1 MRGRASS
8 DSAPYAPPHHVQDED
23 TSEPNAHKDD
33 DREDYFAMKVG
44 VEVQAEVGEGGGGKH
59 NNRNRG
65 DV

>member
-1 MRGRASS
+1 MVRC
-8 DSAPYAPPHHVQDED
+8 APPHHAQDED

-33 DREDYFAMKVG
+33 DREDHFAMKVG

-65 DV
+65 MFDVWQR